1 MACGLQLKQT
11 IIREFHSSP
20 FDHSP
25 QKSPKFPTP
34 LLFFKFGP
42 MDADRILNEE
52 NVSLAQPLNSLLYF
66 PGSNSS
72 FKLPLIV

>member
-1 MACGLQLKQT
+1 
-11 IIREFHSSP
+11 
-20 FDHSP
+20 
-25 QKSPKFPTP
+25 
-34 LLFFKFGP
+34 

-72 FKLPLIV
+72 FKLTLIVSRNYDSQYKFWS